1 MIRLS
6 PKYAR
11 NRSQAWTEAAWILW
25 QAPVQRDNQVMES
38 YFFSLSMAALWRW
51 LEIALYDQKDR
62 RWIIQAMGVAL

>member
-11 NRSQAWTEAAWILW
+11 SRVDAWTEAAWTLWNAQIL
-25 QAPVQRDNQVMES
+25 RDPLVLDS
-38 YFFSLSMAALWRW
+38 WACCLSMASLWKW

-62 RWIIQAMGVAL
+62 RWSFNPVEVL